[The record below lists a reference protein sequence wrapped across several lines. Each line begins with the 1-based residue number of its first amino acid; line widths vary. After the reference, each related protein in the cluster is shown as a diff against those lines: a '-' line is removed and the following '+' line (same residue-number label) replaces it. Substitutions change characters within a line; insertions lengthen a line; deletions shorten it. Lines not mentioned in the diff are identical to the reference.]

1 MLSDV
6 KRIVKPASTAP
17 PEPAESTVAQSP
29 SESQLKLNKAI
40 SSNPQQ
46 PSSSIG
52 VPVEVPTF
60 PMSGRQAVQL
70 YGGQG
75 LTDYEKIEVRNY
87 SDVYFLGL

>member
-1 MLSDV
+1 M
-6 KRIVKPASTAP
+6 
-17 PEPAESTVAQSP
+17 
-29 SESQLKLNKAI
+29 AI

-52 VPVEVPTF
+52 VVELPSF

-70 YGGQG
+70 YGAQG

-87 SDVYFLGL
+87 QDVYFLGLSATKMKGSTLHQHNFGYDDERGDY